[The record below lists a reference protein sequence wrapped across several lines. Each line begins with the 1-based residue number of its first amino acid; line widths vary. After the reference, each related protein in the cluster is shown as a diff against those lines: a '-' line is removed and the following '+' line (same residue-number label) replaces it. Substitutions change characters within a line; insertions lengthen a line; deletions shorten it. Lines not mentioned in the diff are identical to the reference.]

1 MSDNTNRVNHSF
13 IRVYG
18 STYSLGCCVEIRNRC
33 SQVISF
39 HVIGY
44 STSVD
49 GNNASCQCSTRYSNE
64 SNLLPFGQYSI
75 VINIENIS
83 LPLQVVVEKIVMQR
97 RSNILTIVRRIVIQH
112 IFNWCLRIEDRYRQT
127 LLCHECPCL
136 CGYRRRYMKIT
147 FRLFRSIRNIKDRVC
162 SLV

>member
-39 HVIGY
+39 HIVGY

-49 GNNASCQCSTRYSNE
+49 GNNTSRQGSTCYSHE
-64 SNLLPFGQYSI
+64 SNLFPFGQYSI
-75 VINIENIS
+75 VINIEYIT
-83 LPLQVVVEKIVMQR
+83 LPLQMVIENIVMQR

-112 IFNWCLRIEDRYRQT
+112 IFNWCIRIEDGDIQT
-127 LLCHECPCL
+127 FIRHECSCL
-136 CGYRRRYMKIT
+136 CGYRRRDMKIT
-147 FRLFRSIRNIKDRVC
+147 FRLYRSIRNIEDRVC
-162 SLV
+162 CLV